1 MNISVL
7 SQRIR
12 LCSSRMDSWASVAA
26 TVNESKG
33 LIKDMLVYYR
43 DVSYHLKS
51 TSRSASSSCR
61 IKKKGNSLLCKM
73 SNIIRHSATA
83 LPGLYA
89 LVMVVSCFLSA
100 TTDKGRHLLWCWPA
114 GLYRKHPSHEPHITA
129 ALENRCTSIS
139 MTCIC
144 FSWHENI
151 TREKIL

>member
-1 MNISVL
+1 
-7 SQRIR
+7 
-12 LCSSRMDSWASVAA
+12 
-26 TVNESKG
+26 
-33 LIKDMLVYYR
+33 MLVYYR

-100 TTDKGRHLLWCWPA
+100 TTDKGRHLL
-114 GLYRKHPSHEPHITA
+114 
-129 ALENRCTSIS
+129 
-139 MTCIC
+139 
-144 FSWHENI
+144 
-151 TREKIL
+151 